1 MSTPQLDDPV
11 RQSDVVFNG
20 TVEETAATTMGAVE
34 ATDSTAV
41 VRVDELVRAP
51 SAFEGLVGQRITVL
65 LRSPG
70 SVEAGQQATFFVN
83 AALFGESVAVQ
94 EVDHTTATA
103 AAELA
108 PQVTEV
114 IDRLRDSEVRDRIA
128 GADVVVTGRVA
139 QVRAAPEQ
147 IAAAMRGMPGPVSE
161 HDPRWME
168 AVLDVDSVLKG
179 AMPEAPTIVVFPASI
194 DVMWVDAPKFH
205 AGQEATWLLH
215 TDQVPAAQVPGTVA
229 ATFPSVFTALEP
241 GDVLPK
247 EQTERLRGLIQ
258 DLGG

>member
-1 MSTPQLDDPV
+1 MSTPSLDDSV

-20 TVEETAATTMGAVE
+20 TVEETAATTMDAVD

-51 SAFEGLVGQRITVL
+51 SAFQGLVGQRITVL
-65 LRSPG
+65 LRSPASMQVG
-70 SVEAGQQATFFVN
+70 EQATFFVN
-83 AALFGESVAVQ
+83 AGLFGESVAVQ

-108 PQVTEV
+108 PRVTDV
-114 IDRLRDSEVRDRIA
+114 IERLHDSEVRERIA

-139 QVRAAPEQ
+139 QVRAASEQ
-147 IAAAMRGMPGPVSE
+147 AVAAMPGMPGPTSE

-179 AMPEAPTIVVFPASI
+179 TAPQAPVIVMFPASI
-194 DVMWVDAPKFH
+194 DVMWVNAPKFH

-215 TDQVPAAQVPGTVA
+215 TEQVPEAAA
-229 ATFPSVFTALEP
+229 AMFPSVHTSLDP

-247 EQTERLRGLIQ
+247 EQGERVRGLIQ
-258 DLGG
+258 DLGT